1 MGVQAEGT
9 RVDLSPFVAFCLL
22 TGFSLLVLL
31 KAFDFN
37 HMNNV
42 LISRDCRKAR
52 LIDIDGNSKGSIQ
65 PPTWLISALKNRFL
79 TFVNGCSHVDGN

>member
-1 MGVQAEGT
+1 MAA
-9 RVDLSPFVAFCLL
+9 LPP
-22 TGFSLLVLL
+22 LV

-65 PPTWLISALKNRFL
+65 CFGEKETKERYWYL
-79 TFVNGCSHVDGN
+79 

>member
-1 MGVQAEGT
+1 MRIAMFFRQ
-9 RVDLSPFVAFCLL
+9 
-22 TGFSLLVLL
+22 
-31 KAFDFN
+31 AFDFN

-65 PPTWLISALKNRFL
+65 YPSEYIQGSGEEAPRTKGRWHQIHGTTGFRN
-79 TFVNGCSHVDGN
+79 